1 MSRYYKQ
8 FEKIGQVGQ
17 SGTND
22 NYPKWD
28 LGQTG
33 HPPLGVSVLSD
44 VCPLQCINS
53 LKYTFLCKEV
63 LLGSDFVN
71 HEGRIF
77 PLVMFPPQVIGLKTI
92 RRKLNRSKAI

>member
-1 MSRYYKQ
+1 MNCDKIYFLLIARQSRTKGIEDPISRYYKQ

-33 HPPLGVSVLSD
+33 HPSLGVSCLSLRVLSLHQQ
-44 VCPLQCINS
+44 VNS
-53 LKYTFLCKEV
+53 VFTVVEFAFMK
-63 LLGSDFVN
+63 
-71 HEGRIF
+71 
-77 PLVMFPPQVIGLKTI
+77 
-92 RRKLNRSKAI
+92 